1 MSHLFDT
8 TTPHPSRLLLAS
20 QSPRRRR
27 LIGWLGLPFSATSV
41 DTPEDLNSPLAATPP
56 ALAIS
61 LAAEKAEAVRVSGQA
76 AGMLVLCF
84 DTVVVLDGNVL
95 GKPRDVEDA
104 RRMLR
109 GLSGRTHEVVTG
121 VALLPADAAEPHTF
135 SVTTEVQ
142 MKSLDDAA
150 MEAWMASGEFM
161 GCAGAY
167 NIEAQVASVTEDEC
181 FQNVAGLPLCHLY
194 AALAGEDGLAAAH
207 DADAPTSP
215 VAACDAAL
223 GRHCRLGPKVT
234 AGR

>member
-1 MSHLFDT
+1 MTLLRDT
-8 TTPHPSRLLLAS
+8 PAPHPARLLLAS

-41 DTPEDLNSPLAATPP
+41 DTPEDLDSPLAATPP

-76 AGMLVLCF
+76 AGTLVLCF
-84 DTVVVLDGNVL
+84 DTVVVLDGSVL

-121 VALLPADAAEPHTF
+121 VALLPADATEPHTF

-181 FQNVAGLPLCHLY
+181 FHNVAGMPLCHLY
-194 AALAGEDGLAAAH
+194 AALAGERGLAAAH

-223 GRHCRLGPKVT
+223 GRSCRLGPKVT